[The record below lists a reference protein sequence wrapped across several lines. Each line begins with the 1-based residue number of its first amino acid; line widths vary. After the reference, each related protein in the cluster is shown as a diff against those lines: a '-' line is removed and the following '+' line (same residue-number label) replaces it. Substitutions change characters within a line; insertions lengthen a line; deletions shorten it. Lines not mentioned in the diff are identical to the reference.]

1 MMWMSFVMDGNK
13 QEEKLLFVK
22 HKALKWI
29 KTNNVP
35 QGITLMGSQGRY
47 VDYDIAFIITMSAK
61 QGRFK
66 CMKCTNKRDAMYD
79 VFTYYTKFLKYDP
92 S

>member
-1 MMWMSFVMDGNK
+1 
-13 QEEKLLFVK
+13 
-22 HKALKWI
+22 
-29 KTNNVP
+29 
-35 QGITLMGSQGRY
+35 MGSQGRY